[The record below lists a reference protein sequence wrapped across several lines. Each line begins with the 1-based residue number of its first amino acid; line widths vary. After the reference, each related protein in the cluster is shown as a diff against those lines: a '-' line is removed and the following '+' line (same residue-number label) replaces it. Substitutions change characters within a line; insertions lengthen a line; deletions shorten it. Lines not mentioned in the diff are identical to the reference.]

1 MMEYVGYDVLK
12 LNRESFAN
20 LNTKG
25 LYQGQYR
32 RLTKEEIIKA
42 KEEIMNSR
50 KELDQEIKERRSEV
64 GLQEKRMIQK
74 EENLERRAESFVG

>member
-1 MMEYVGYDVLK
+1 MEYVGYDVLK

-32 RLTKEEIIKA
+32 RLTKEEINDLYDLVNK
-42 KEEIMNSR
+42 K
-50 KELDQEIKERRSEV
+50 
-64 GLQEKRMIQK
+64 
-74 EENLERRAESFVG
+74 